1 VTRNQL
7 LAAIHAKHLE
17 LQVAALVQEE
27 APAEDAV
34 LPVLRAA
41 MENVAAMLARDRNAM
56 YTNLRKF

>member
-1 VTRNQL
+1 
-7 LAAIHAKHLE
+7 
-17 LQVAALVQEE
+17 
-27 APAEDAV
+27 V